1 MWILWF
7 TVHFSYI
14 ASFDVQN
21 CSVFTAKVFLTQV
34 ETDSRSYVTSF
45 YHATL
50 KYVVF
55 ISICR
60 LINRSIYLSST
71 FLPTYLPTYHPTY
84 LSTHTY
90 LGTNFV
96 FHPSQM
102 LKSVINE

>member
-60 LINRSIYLSST
+60 LID
-71 FLPTYLPTYHPTY
+71 P
-84 LSTHTY
+84 
-90 LGTNFV
+90 V
-96 FHPSQM
+96 FSLLACVMEKFSNLVH
-102 LKSVINE
+102 KKI